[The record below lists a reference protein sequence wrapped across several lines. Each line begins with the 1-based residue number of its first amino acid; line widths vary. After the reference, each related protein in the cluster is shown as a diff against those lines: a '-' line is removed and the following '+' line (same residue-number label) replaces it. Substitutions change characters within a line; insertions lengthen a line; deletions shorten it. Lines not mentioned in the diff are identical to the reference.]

1 RTLAFVARRLLA
13 DPIAFVFAV
22 RDPAIPAAL
31 ADLHELRI
39 EGLVDEDARALL
51 DSVLTAPLDARIT
64 DRLLLETRGN
74 PLALLELPRGLS
86 AAELELGFGVREAMP
101 LAGRIEQEFQRQLS
115 QLPTDTR
122 LLLLTAAIEPL
133 GDVPLLWRSAEE
145 LGIEVAAATPAEET
159 GLVTFRGRV
168 QFRHP
173 LVRSAVFRTAA
184 VSDVQAVHHALAAAT
199 DPELDPERHAWH
211 GAHAAAEPDEEVV
224 RELEQAAEH
233 AQQRGALVTSA
244 AFLERAAYLT
254 AEPSLRATRAL
265 MAAAFKVF
273 AAQYESGLELLAT
286 A

>member
-1 RTLAFVARRLLA
+1 LHQVCAPMLDKIDRLPDPQRVALSTLFGQEAGLPPDQFLVGLAVLGLFIAVAEDGPLVCIVDDAQWLDEQSGRTLAFVARRLLA

-145 LGIEVAAATPAEET
+145 LGIEVAA
-159 GLVTFRGRV
+159 
-168 QFRHP
+168 
-173 LVRSAVFRTAA
+173 
-184 VSDVQAVHHALAAAT
+184 
-199 DPELDPERHAWH
+199 
-211 GAHAAAEPDEEVV
+211 
-224 RELEQAAEH
+224 
-233 AQQRGALVTSA
+233 
-244 AFLERAAYLT
+244 
-254 AEPSLRATRAL
+254 
-265 MAAAFKVF
+265 
-273 AAQYESGLELLAT
+273 
-286 A
+286 